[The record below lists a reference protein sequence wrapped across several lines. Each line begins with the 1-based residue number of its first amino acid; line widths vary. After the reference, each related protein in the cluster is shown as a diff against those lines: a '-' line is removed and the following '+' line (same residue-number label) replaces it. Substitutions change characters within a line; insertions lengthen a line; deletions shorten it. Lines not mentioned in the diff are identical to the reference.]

1 MTAFL
6 IVLMVAIV
14 LGLTLVQAIRWGK
27 KQEARADEAERDK
40 EIFRRRIQEANVR
53 LKEMKQ
59 IQEEANAKKGKVQ
72 QMDAADLA
80 DTLNQLLGGG

>member
-27 KQEARADEAERDK
+27 KQEVRADLAERDR
-40 EIFRRRIQEANVR
+40 ELFRRRIQEANVR